1 MSTADYAKHAYSAAP
16 SADEALLTRLVNEI
30 YRTPAGGMGP
40 SPNFADPAAGGIGLS
55 PGALTTHAPAPITE
69 PTPVQSAIP
78 SGSPPDLS
86 AGHVLAAT
94 LPKPSLGG
102 PSTGGA
108 GVSPGAAQAL
118 PGFGAPGLAEPQRTS
133 LAQPSGSSKPAD
145 YALDDLVAQA
155 GVGTAYT
162 GPSLSGLGA
171 SPGIVTSDGSGSPAV
186 GTVPYGGAA
195 ALDVDPLGLDSPE
208 NDILR
213 SLAIDGSNQPA
224 QRNGVPASAGYRDTP
239 LSGSDRG
246 APASNSDRGV
256 PASAGYRETPTAS
269 ADRGAPVSTRER
281 GGPAATGYQ
290 GAPASNGYQG
300 SHGAP
305 ASASGDGASTAAGN
319 SATPAS
325 VGRPS
330 TPEYYFDRSSPSRTD
345 GKADESA
352 LRRFERKPARDPKF
366 ASAHPPFDVHAIR
379 RDFPILSEKVNGKPL
394 IWFDNAAT
402 TQKPKAVIDRLSCFY
417 EHENSNIH
425 RAAHELAARAT
436 DAYEDARETVRR
448 FLNAPSVDS
457 IVFARG
463 TTEAINLVA
472 QSWGRQHIGPGDEII
487 ITHLEHHANIVPW
500 QMLCWEKGAK
510 IRVAPVDDFGQV
522 RLDEYQKL
530 FNSRTRLVSFTHVS
544 NALGTVTP
552 AKDMIDIARR
562 YNVKVLLDGAQ
573 SVSHKKVDVQELDPD
588 FFVFSGHKIFG
599 PTGIGAL
606 YGKPEVLNAMQPW
619 QGGGNMIADVT
630 FERTLFQPA
639 PLRFEAGTGNIA
651 DAVGLAAALEYVER
665 IGLDKIDAYEHSLVE
680 YATHH
685 LSPIPG
691 LTIVGRAKEKASVVS
706 FVLDGYESEEVGA
719 ALNAEGIAVRSGH
732 HCAQPILR
740 RFGHE
745 TTVRPSFAFY
755 NTFDEIDLLVD
766 TVRKLAVA
774 K

>member
-1 MSTADYAKHAYSAAP
+1 MSTADYAKHAYGVAP

-55 PGALTTHAPAPITE
+55 PGAVTTSAPGPFSE
-69 PTPVQSAIP
+69 PTPVQTAIP
-78 SGSPPDLS
+78 SGAPPDLS
-86 AGHVLAAT
+86 AGNVLAAT
-94 LPKPSLGG
+94 APKPSLAS
-102 PSTGGA
+102 PSVGGA
-108 GVSPGAAQAL
+108 GVSPGAAKAI
-118 PGFGAPGLAEPQRTS
+118 PGLGVPGLAEPQPANF
-133 LAQPSGSSKPAD
+133 AQPSVQSSKPAESP
-145 YALDDLVAQA
+145 LDDLVAQA
-155 GVGTAYT
+155 LLGSVYS
-162 GPSLSGLGA
+162 GPSLGGLGA
-171 SPGIVTSDGSGSPAV
+171 SPGIATTSGAPASAPMRA
-186 GTVPYGGAA
+186 PYGEVPSFQ
-195 ALDVDPLGLDSPE
+195 LDPLGLDNPGDDGLPNLDRSV
-208 NDILR
+208 LR
-213 SLAIDGSNQPA
+213 AKSSDGAPSSATAPA
-224 QRNGVPASAGYRDTP
+224 SSFYYVESEAPSGAHQSGVPASG
-239 LSGSDRG
+239 
-246 APASNSDRGV
+246 N
-256 PASAGYRETPTAS
+256 
-269 ADRGAPVSTRER
+269 APVGGSKVDDKATRR
-281 GGPAATGYQ
+281 
-290 GAPASNGYQG
+290 
-300 SHGAP
+300 
-305 ASASGDGASTAAGN
+305 
-319 SATPAS
+319 
-325 VGRPS
+325 
-330 TPEYYFDRSSPSRTD
+330 FDR
-345 GKADESA
+345 
-352 LRRFERKPARDPKF
+352 KPDRDPKF
-366 ASAHPPFDVHAIR
+366 ASAHPPFDINAIR

-402 TQKPKAVIDRLSCFY
+402 TQKPKSVIDRLTYFY

-425 RAAHELAARAT
+425 RAAHEIASRAT
-436 DAYEDARETVRR
+436 DAYEDAREAVRR

-552 AKDMIDIARR
+552 AKDMIEIARR

-691 LTIVGRAKEKASVVS
+691 LTIIGQAKEKASVVS
-706 FVLDGYESEEVGA
+706 FVLDGYKSEEVGA

-740 RFGHE
+740 RFGYE

-755 NTFDEIDLLVD
+755 NTCGEIDVLVD
-766 TVRKLAVA
+766 AVKKLATA

>member
-1 MSTADYAKHAYSAAP
+1 MSTADYAKHAYSVP
-16 SADEALLTRLVNEI
+16 GGDHDVLLTRLVNEI
-30 YRTPAGGMGP
+30 TRTPAGGTGP
-40 SPNFADPAAGGIGLS
+40 APNFADPAAGGIGLS
-55 PGALTTHAPAPITE
+55 PGALTTSAPGPISE

-78 SGSPPDLS
+78 SGAPPDPS
-86 AGHVLAAT
+86 AGHVLAGTA
-94 LPKPSLGG
+94 PKPSLAG
-102 PSTGGA
+102 PSVGGA
-108 GVSPGAAQAL
+108 GVSPGVAHAL
-118 PGFGAPGLAEPQRTS
+118 PGFGVPGLAEPQP
-133 LAQPSGSSKPAD
+133 AAVSSKPAD
-145 YALDDLVAQA
+145 EPLDDLVAQA
-155 GVGTAYT
+155 LLGSVYG
-162 GPSLSGLGA
+162 GPSLGGLGA
-171 SPGIVTSDGSGSPAV
+171 SPGIATTSGAPAA
-186 GTVPYGGAA
+186 GPTRAPYGEVASFH
-195 ALDVDPLGLDSPE
+195 VDPLGLDNPGDGGLQSLLVHDVP
-208 NDILR
+208 R
-213 SLAIDGSNQPA
+213 SNAGDGSPA
-224 QRNGVPASAGYRDTP
+224 STTAPGSSFYYVENEAPSGAHQSGVPR
-239 LSGSDRG
+239 SGKAPIGGSKVDDRATRRLDRKSDR
-246 APASNSDRGV
+246 D
-256 PASAGYRETPTAS
+256 PT
-269 ADRGAPVSTRER
+269 
-281 GGPAATGYQ
+281 
-290 GAPASNGYQG
+290 
-300 SHGAP
+300 
-305 ASASGDGASTAAGN
+305 
-319 SATPAS
+319 
-325 VGRPS
+325 
-330 TPEYYFDRSSPSRTD
+330 
-345 GKADESA
+345 
-352 LRRFERKPARDPKF
+352 F
-366 ASAHPPFDVHAIR
+366 ASAHPPFDINAIR
-379 RDFPILSEKVNGKPL
+379 RDFPILSEKMNGKPL

-402 TQKPKAVIDRLSCFY
+402 TQKPKAVIDRLSYFY

-436 DAYEDARETVRR
+436 DAYEDAREAVRR
-448 FLNAPSVDS
+448 FLNAPSTDS

-500 QMLCWEKGAK
+500 QLLCWEKGAK
-510 IRVAPVDDFGQV
+510 IRVAPVDDLGQV

-552 AKDMIDIARR
+552 AKDMIEIARR

-691 LTIVGRAKEKASVVS
+691 LTIVGQAKEKASVVS
-706 FVLDGYESEEVGA
+706 FVLDGYKSEEIGA

-755 NTFDEIDLLVD
+755 NTFDEIDVLVD
-766 TVRKLAVA
+766 AVKKLATA
-774 K
+774 R